1 MKKIII
7 PVLILLL
14 LTGYTPY
21 VEVNDLVIVDM
32 LGLEK
37 VDDDYILTVNT
48 IKEEKDDNATKSTYQ
63 AVTFKGKSL
72 GKVFLEAKKIETK
85 KAYYGH
91 LKLMVFKEGLLDKE
105 LINFLQ
111 KEFKEMNYLIIGTD
125 SNIKELFNKYD
136 SSSKII
142 KAVNKEKISNADIYL
157 ATFEDY
163 LKDIVNKKRTST
175 LPVVSLNNNNLVV
188 KGLETYQK
196 NILLD
201 RKQAKITYL
210 LNNKIS
216 SFHQSIKLN
225 DKYYEVEFNNV
236 KVLYQQD
243 KINLLMDIKCSD
255 ATGKKTNELK
265 TVVQELFTKEIEEL
279 LTFQEDKDIKLVLL
293 SNKKPD
299 IKVKVMIGD
308 GRYD

>member
-7 PVLILLL
+7 PILVLLL

-37 VDDDYILTVNT
+37 VDNDYILTINT
-48 IKEEKDDNATKSTYQ
+48 VYEEKDNNATKSIYKDY
-63 AVTFKGKSL
+63 VFKGKSL
-72 GKVFLEAKKIETK
+72 GKVFLEAKKINTK

-91 LKLMVFKEGLLDKE
+91 LKLVVFQSKLLDKE
-105 LINFLQ
+105 IINYFQ

-125 SNIKELFNKYD
+125 SRINDLFKKYN

-175 LPVVSLNNNNLVV
+175 LPIVSLNNNNLVV

-196 NILLD
+196 NILLS
-201 RKQAKITYL
+201 KEQAKITYL
-210 LNNKIS
+210 LNNKIT

-236 KVLYQQD
+236 KTLYQQG
-243 KINLLMDIKCSD
+243 KVNLLMDIKCSD
-255 ATGKKTNELK
+255 TSNKKIKELK
-265 TVVQELFTKEIEEL
+265 KMVEELFRKEIDEL
-279 LTFQEDKDIKLVLL
+279 LTFQNDNNIKLVLP
-293 SNKKPD
+293 SND
-299 IKVKVMIGD
+299 INIIIGAD
-308 GRYD
+308 WS

>member
-7 PVLILLL
+7 PILVLLL

-37 VDDDYILTVNT
+37 VDNDYILTINT
-48 IKEEKDDNATKSTYQ
+48 VYEEKDNNATKSIYKDY
-63 AVTFKGKSL
+63 VFKGKSL
-72 GKVFLEAKKIETK
+72 GKVFLEAKKINTK

-91 LKLMVFKEGLLDKE
+91 LKLVVFQSKLLDKE
-105 LINFLQ
+105 IINYFQ

-125 SNIKELFNKYD
+125 SRINDLFKKYN

-142 KAVNKEKISNADIYL
+142 KAVNKEKISNADIHL

-175 LPVVSLNNNNLVV
+175 LPIVSLNNNNLVV

-196 NILLD
+196 NILLS
-201 RKQAKITYL
+201 KEQAKITYL
-210 LNNKIS
+210 LNNKIT

-236 KVLYQQD
+236 KTLYQQG
-243 KINLLMDIKCSD
+243 KVNLLMNIKCSD
-255 ATGKKTNELK
+255 TSNKKIKELK
-265 TVVQELFTKEIEEL
+265 KMVEELFRKEIDEL
-279 LTFQEDKDIKLVLL
+279 LTFQNDNNIKLVLP
-293 SNKKPD
+293 SND
-299 IKVKVMIGD
+299 INIIIGANWS
-308 GRYD
+308 

>member
-7 PVLILLL
+7 PILVLLL

-37 VDDDYILTVNT
+37 VDNNYILTINT
-48 IKEEKDDNATKSTYQ
+48 VYEEKDNNATKSIYKDY
-63 AVTFKGKSL
+63 VFKGKSL
-72 GKVFLEAKKIETK
+72 GKVFLEAKKINTK

-91 LKLMVFKEGLLDKE
+91 LKLVVFQSKLLNKEI
-105 LINFLQ
+105 INYFQ

-125 SNIKELFNKYD
+125 SRINDLFKKYN

-142 KAVNKEKISNADIYL
+142 KAVNKEKISNADIHL

-175 LPVVSLNNNNLVV
+175 LPIVSLNNNNLVV

-196 NILLD
+196 NILLS
-201 RKQAKITYL
+201 KEQAKITYL
-210 LNNKIS
+210 LNNKIT

-236 KVLYQQD
+236 KTLYQQG
-243 KINLLMDIKCSD
+243 KVNLLMNIKCSD
-255 ATGKKTNELK
+255 TSNKKIKELK
-265 TVVQELFTKEIEEL
+265 KVVEELFRKEIDEL
-279 LTFQEDKDIKLVLL
+279 LTFQNDNNIKLVLPF
-293 SNKKPD
+293 ND
-299 IKVKVMIGD
+299 INIIIGTD
-308 GRYD
+308 WS

>member
-7 PVLILLL
+7 PILVLLL

-32 LGLEK
+32 LGIEK
-37 VDDDYILTVNT
+37 VDNDYILTINT
-48 IKEEKDDNATKSTYQ
+48 VYEEKDNNVTKSIYKDY
-63 AVTFKGKSL
+63 VFKGKSL
-72 GKVFLEAKKIETK
+72 GKVFLEAKKINTK

-91 LKLMVFKEGLLDKE
+91 LKLVVFQSKLLDKE
-105 LINFLQ
+105 LINYFQ

-125 SNIKELFNKYD
+125 SRINDLFKKYN

-142 KAVNKEKISNADIYL
+142 KAVNKEKISNADIHL

-175 LPVVSLNNNNLVV
+175 LPVVSLNNNSLVV

-196 NILLD
+196 NILLS
-201 RKQAKITYL
+201 KEQAKITYL
-210 LNNKIS
+210 LNNKIT

-236 KVLYQQD
+236 KTLYQQG
-243 KINLLMDIKCSD
+243 KVNLLMNIKCSD
-255 ATGKKTNELK
+255 TSNKKIKELK
-265 TVVQELFTKEIEEL
+265 KVVEELFRKEIDEL
-279 LTFQEDKDIKLVLL
+279 LTFQNDNNIKLVLP
-293 SNKKPD
+293 SND
-299 IKVKVMIGD
+299 INIIIGAD
-308 GRYD
+308 WS

>member
-1 MKKIII
+1 MKKMII
-7 PVLILLL
+7 PILILLL

-37 VDDDYILTVNT
+37 VDNDYILTINT
-48 IKEEKDDNATKSTYQ
+48 VYEEKDNNATKSIYKDY
-63 AVTFKGKSL
+63 VFKGKSL
-72 GKVFLEAKKIETK
+72 GKVFLEAKKINTK

-91 LKLMVFKEGLLDKE
+91 LKLVVFQSKLLDKE
-105 LINFLQ
+105 IINYFQ

-125 SNIKELFNKYD
+125 NRINDLFKKYN

-142 KAVNKEKISNADIYL
+142 KAVNKEKISNADIHL

-196 NILLD
+196 NILLS
-201 RKQAKITYL
+201 KEQAKITYL
-210 LNNKIS
+210 LNNKIT

-225 DKYYEVEFNNV
+225 DKYYEVEFNNI
-236 KVLYQQD
+236 KTLYQQG
-243 KINLLMDIKCSD
+243 KVNLLMDIKCSD
-255 ATGKKTNELK
+255 TSNKKIKELK
-265 TVVQELFTKEIEEL
+265 KVVEELFRKEIDEL
-279 LTFQEDKDIKLVLL
+279 LTFQNDNNIKLVLP
-293 SNKKPD
+293 SND
-299 IKVKVMIGD
+299 INIVIGAD
-308 GRYD
+308 KND

>member
-7 PVLILLL
+7 PILVLLL

-37 VDDDYILTVNT
+37 VDNDYILTINT
-48 IKEEKDDNATKSTYQ
+48 VYEEKDNNATKSIYKDY
-63 AVTFKGKSL
+63 VFKGKSL
-72 GKVFLEAKKIETK
+72 GKVFLEAKKINTK

-91 LKLMVFKEGLLDKE
+91 LKLVVFQSKLLDKE
-105 LINFLQ
+105 IINYFQ

-125 SNIKELFNKYD
+125 SRINDLFKKYN

-142 KAVNKEKISNADIYL
+142 KAVNKEKISNADIHL

-175 LPVVSLNNNNLVV
+175 LPIVSLNNNNLVV

-196 NILLD
+196 NILLS
-201 RKQAKITYL
+201 KEQAKITYL
-210 LNNKIS
+210 LNNKIT

-236 KVLYQQD
+236 KTLYQQG
-243 KINLLMDIKCSD
+243 KVNLLMDIKCSD
-255 ATGKKTNELK
+255 TSNKKIKELK
-265 TVVQELFTKEIEEL
+265 KVVEELFRKEIDEL
-279 LTFQEDKDIKLVLL
+279 LTFQNDNNIKLVLPF
-293 SNKKPD
+293 ND
-299 IKVKVMIGD
+299 INIIIGAD
-308 GRYD
+308 WS

>member
-7 PVLILLL
+7 PILVLLL

-37 VDDDYILTVNT
+37 VDNNYILTINT
-48 IKEEKDDNATKSTYQ
+48 VYEEKDNNATKSIYKDY
-63 AVTFKGKSL
+63 VFKGKSL
-72 GKVFLEAKKIETK
+72 GKVFLEAKKINTK

-91 LKLMVFKEGLLDKE
+91 LKLVVFQSKLLNKEI
-105 LINFLQ
+105 INYFQ

-125 SNIKELFNKYD
+125 SRINDLFKKYN

-142 KAVNKEKISNADIYL
+142 KAVNKEKTSNADIHL

-196 NILLD
+196 NILLS
-201 RKQAKITYL
+201 KEQAKITYL
-210 LNNKIS
+210 LNNKIT

-236 KVLYQQD
+236 KTLYQQG
-243 KINLLMDIKCSD
+243 KVNLLMDIKCSD
-255 ATGKKTNELK
+255 TSNKKIKELK
-265 TVVQELFTKEIEEL
+265 KMVEELFRKEIDEL
-279 LTFQEDKDIKLVLL
+279 LTFQNDNNIKLVLPF
-293 SNKKPD
+293 ND
-299 IKVKVMIGD
+299 INIIIGAD
-308 GRYD
+308 WS

>member
-7 PVLILLL
+7 PILVLLL

-37 VDDDYILTVNT
+37 VDNDYILTINT
-48 IKEEKDDNATKSTYQ
+48 VYEEKDNNATKSIYKDY
-63 AVTFKGKSL
+63 VFKGKSL
-72 GKVFLEAKKIETK
+72 GKVFLEAKKINTK

-91 LKLMVFKEGLLDKE
+91 LKLVVFQSKLLDKE
-105 LINFLQ
+105 LINYFQ

-125 SNIKELFNKYD
+125 SRINDLFKKYN

-142 KAVNKEKISNADIYL
+142 KAVNKEKISNADIHL

-175 LPVVSLNNNNLVV
+175 LPIVSLNNNNLVV

-196 NILLD
+196 NILLS
-201 RKQAKITYL
+201 KEQAKITYL
-210 LNNKIS
+210 LNNKIT

-225 DKYYEVEFNNV
+225 DNYYEVEFNNV
-236 KVLYQQD
+236 KTLYQQG
-243 KINLLMDIKCSD
+243 KVNLLMNIKCSD
-255 ATGKKTNELK
+255 TSNKKIKELK
-265 TVVQELFTKEIEEL
+265 KVVEELFRKEIDEL
-279 LTFQEDKDIKLVLL
+279 LTFQNDNNIKLVLPF
-293 SNKKPD
+293 ND
-299 IKVKVMIGD
+299 INIIIGAD
-308 GRYD
+308 WS

>member
-7 PVLILLL
+7 PILVLLL

-37 VDDDYILTVNT
+37 VDNDYILTINT
-48 IKEEKDDNATKSTYQ
+48 VYEEKDNNATKSIYKDY
-63 AVTFKGKSL
+63 VFKGKSL
-72 GKVFLEAKKIETK
+72 GKVFLEAKKINTK

-91 LKLMVFKEGLLDKE
+91 LKLVVFQSKLLDKK
-105 LINFLQ
+105 IVNHFQ
-111 KEFKEMNYLIIGTD
+111 KEFKEMNYLMIGTD
-125 SNIKELFNKYD
+125 SRINDLFKKYN

-175 LPVVSLNNNNLVV
+175 LPVISLNNNNLVV
-188 KGLETYQK
+188 KGSETYQN

-210 LNNKIS
+210 LNNKIT

-236 KVLYQQD
+236 KTLYQQG
-243 KINLLMDIKCSD
+243 KVNLLMDIKCSD
-255 ATGKKTNELK
+255 TSNKKIKELK
-265 TVVQELFTKEIEEL
+265 KVVEELFRKEIDEL
-279 LTFQEDKDIKLVLL
+279 LTFQNDNNIKLVLP
-293 SNKKPD
+293 SND
-299 IKVKVMIGD
+299 INIVIGAD
-308 GRYD
+308 KND

>member
-7 PVLILLL
+7 PILVLLL

-37 VDDDYILTVNT
+37 VDNYYILTINT
-48 IKEEKDDNATKSTYQ
+48 VYEEKDNNATKSIYKDY
-63 AVTFKGKSL
+63 VFKGKSL
-72 GKVFLEAKKIETK
+72 GKVFLEAKKINTK

-91 LKLMVFKEGLLDKE
+91 LKLVVFQSKLLDKE
-105 LINFLQ
+105 LINYFQ

-125 SNIKELFNKYD
+125 SRINDLFKKYN

-142 KAVNKEKISNADIYL
+142 KAVNKEKISNADIHL

-175 LPVVSLNNNNLVV
+175 LPVVSLNNNSLVV

-196 NILLD
+196 NILLS
-201 RKQAKITYL
+201 KEQAKITYL
-210 LNNKIS
+210 LNNKIT

-236 KVLYQQD
+236 KTLYQQG
-243 KINLLMDIKCSD
+243 KVNLLMDIKCSD
-255 ATGKKTNELK
+255 TSNKKIKELK
-265 TVVQELFTKEIEEL
+265 KMVEELFRKEIDEL
-279 LTFQEDKDIKLVLL
+279 LTFQNDNNIKLVLPF
-293 SNKKPD
+293 ND
-299 IKVKVMIGD
+299 INIIIGAD
-308 GRYD
+308 WS

>member
-7 PVLILLL
+7 PILVLLL

-37 VDDDYILTVNT
+37 VDNDYILTINT
-48 IKEEKDDNATKSTYQ
+48 VYEEKDNNATKSIYKDY
-63 AVTFKGKSL
+63 VFKGKSL
-72 GKVFLEAKKIETK
+72 GKVFLEAKKINTK

-91 LKLMVFKEGLLDKE
+91 LKLVVFQSKLLDKE
-105 LINFLQ
+105 IISYLQ

-125 SNIKELFNKYD
+125 SRINDLFKKYN

-142 KAVNKEKISNADIYL
+142 KAVNKEKISNADIHL

-196 NILLD
+196 NILLS
-201 RKQAKITYL
+201 KEQAKITYL
-210 LNNKIS
+210 LNNKIT

-236 KVLYQQD
+236 KTLYQQG
-243 KINLLMDIKCSD
+243 KVNLLMDIKCSD
-255 ATGKKTNELK
+255 TSNKKIKELK
-265 TVVQELFTKEIEEL
+265 KVVEELFRKEIDEL
-279 LTFQEDKDIKLVLL
+279 LTFQNDNNIKLIL
-293 SNKKPD
+293 SSND
-299 IKVKVMIGD
+299 INIIIGAD
-308 GRYD
+308 KND

>member
-7 PVLILLL
+7 PILVLLL

-37 VDDDYILTVNT
+37 VDNNYILTINT
-48 IKEEKDDNATKSTYQ
+48 VYEEKDNNATKSIYKDY
-63 AVTFKGKSL
+63 VFKGKSL
-72 GKVFLEAKKIETK
+72 GKVFLEAKKINTK

-91 LKLMVFKEGLLDKE
+91 LKLVVFQSKLLNKEI
-105 LINFLQ
+105 INYFQ

-125 SNIKELFNKYD
+125 SRINDLFKKYN

-142 KAVNKEKISNADIYL
+142 KAVNKEKISNADIHL

-175 LPVVSLNNNNLVV
+175 LPVVNLNNNNLVV

-196 NILLD
+196 NILLS
-201 RKQAKITYL
+201 KEQAKITYL
-210 LNNKIS
+210 LNNKIT

-236 KVLYQQD
+236 KTLYQQG
-243 KINLLMDIKCSD
+243 KVNLLMDIKCSD
-255 ATGKKTNELK
+255 TSNKKIKELK
-265 TVVQELFTKEIEEL
+265 KMVEELFRKEIDEL
-279 LTFQEDKDIKLVLL
+279 LTFQNDNNIKLVLP
-293 SNKKPD
+293 SND
-299 IKVKVMIGD
+299 INIIIGAD
-308 GRYD
+308 WS

>member
-7 PVLILLL
+7 PILVLLL

-37 VDDDYILTVNT
+37 VDNDYILTINT
-48 IKEEKDDNATKSTYQ
+48 VYEEKDNNATKSIYKDY
-63 AVTFKGKSL
+63 VFKGKSL
-72 GKVFLEAKKIETK
+72 GKVFLEAKKINTK

-91 LKLMVFKEGLLDKE
+91 LKLVVFQSKLLDKE
-105 LINFLQ
+105 IINYFQ

-125 SNIKELFNKYD
+125 SRINDLFKKYN

-142 KAVNKEKISNADIYL
+142 KAVNKEKISNADIHL

-175 LPVVSLNNNNLVV
+175 LPIVSLNNNNLVV

-196 NILLD
+196 NILLS
-201 RKQAKITYL
+201 KEQAKITYL
-210 LNNKIS
+210 LNNKIT

-236 KVLYQQD
+236 KTLYQQG
-243 KINLLMDIKCSD
+243 KVNLLMDIKCSD
-255 ATGKKTNELK
+255 TSNKKIKELK
-265 TVVQELFTKEIEEL
+265 KMVEELFRKEIDEL
-279 LTFQEDKDIKLVLL
+279 LTFQNDNNIKLVLP
-293 SNKKPD
+293 SND
-299 IKVKVMIGD
+299 INIIIGAD
-308 GRYD
+308 WS

>member
-7 PVLILLL
+7 PILVLLL

-37 VDDDYILTVNT
+37 VDNDYILTINT
-48 IKEEKDDNATKSTYQ
+48 VYEEKDNNATKSIYKDY
-63 AVTFKGKSL
+63 VFKGKSL
-72 GKVFLEAKKIETK
+72 GKVFLEAKKINTK

-91 LKLMVFKEGLLDKE
+91 LKLVVFQSKLLDKE
-105 LINFLQ
+105 IINYFQ

-125 SNIKELFNKYD
+125 SRINDLFEKYN

-142 KAVNKEKISNADIYL
+142 KAVNKEKISNADIHL
-157 ATFEDY
+157 TTFEDY

-196 NILLD
+196 NILLS
-201 RKQAKITYL
+201 KEQAKITYL
-210 LNNKIS
+210 LNNKIT

-236 KVLYQQD
+236 KTLYQQG
-243 KINLLMDIKCSD
+243 KVNLLMDIKCSD
-255 ATGKKTNELK
+255 TSNKKIKELK
-265 TVVQELFTKEIEEL
+265 KVVEELFRKEIDEL
-279 LTFQEDKDIKLVLL
+279 LTFQNDNNIKLVLP
-293 SNKKPD
+293 SND
-299 IKVKVMIGD
+299 INIIIGAD
-308 GRYD
+308 KND

>member
-7 PVLILLL
+7 PILVLLL

-37 VDDDYILTVNT
+37 VGNDYILTINT
-48 IKEEKDDNATKSTYQ
+48 VCEEKDNNATKSIYKDY
-63 AVTFKGKSL
+63 VFKGKSL
-72 GKVFLEAKKIETK
+72 GKVFLEAKKINTK

-91 LKLMVFKEGLLDKE
+91 LKLVVFQSKLLDKE
-105 LINFLQ
+105 LINYFQ

-125 SNIKELFNKYD
+125 SRINDLFKKYN

-142 KAVNKEKISNADIYL
+142 KAVNKEKISNADIHL

-196 NILLD
+196 NILLS
-201 RKQAKITYL
+201 KEQAKITYL
-210 LNNKIS
+210 LNNKIT

-236 KVLYQQD
+236 KTLYQQG
-243 KINLLMDIKCSD
+243 KVNLLMDIKCSD
-255 ATGKKTNELK
+255 T
-265 TVVQELFTKEIEEL
+265 
-279 LTFQEDKDIKLVLL
+279 
-293 SNKKPD
+293 SNKKIKELKKVVEELFRKEIYELLSFQNDNNIKLILSSND
-299 IKVKVMIGD
+299 INIIIGAD
-308 GRYD
+308 KND

>member
-7 PVLILLL
+7 PILVLLL

-37 VDDDYILTVNT
+37 VDNYYILTINT
-48 IKEEKDDNATKSTYQ
+48 VYEEKDNNVTKSIYKDY
-63 AVTFKGKSL
+63 VFKGKSL
-72 GKVFLEAKKIETK
+72 GKVFLEAKKINTK

-91 LKLMVFKEGLLDKE
+91 LKLVVFQSKLLDKE
-105 LINFLQ
+105 LINYFQ

-125 SNIKELFNKYD
+125 SRINDLFKKYN

-142 KAVNKEKISNADIYL
+142 KAVNKEKISNADIHL

-175 LPVVSLNNNNLVV
+175 LPIVSLNNNNLVV

-196 NILLD
+196 NILLS
-201 RKQAKITYL
+201 KEQAKITYL
-210 LNNKIS
+210 LNNKIT

-236 KVLYQQD
+236 KTLYQQG
-243 KINLLMDIKCSD
+243 KVNLLMDIKCSD
-255 ATGKKTNELK
+255 TSNKKIKELK
-265 TVVQELFTKEIEEL
+265 KVVEELFRKEIDEL
-279 LTFQEDKDIKLVLL
+279 LTFQNDNNIKLVLPF
-293 SNKKPD
+293 ND
-299 IKVKVMIGD
+299 INIIIGAD
-308 GRYD
+308 WS

>member
-7 PVLILLL
+7 PILVLLL

-37 VDDDYILTVNT
+37 VDNDYILTINT
-48 IKEEKDDNATKSTYQ
+48 VYEEKDNNATKSIYKDY
-63 AVTFKGKSL
+63 VFKGKSL
-72 GKVFLEAKKIETK
+72 GKVFLEAKKINTK

-91 LKLMVFKEGLLDKE
+91 LKLVVFQSKLLGKE
-105 LINFLQ
+105 IVNYFQ

-125 SNIKELFNKYD
+125 SRINALFKKYN

-142 KAVNKEKISNADIYL
+142 KAVNKEKISNADIHL

-196 NILLD
+196 NILLS
-201 RKQAKITYL
+201 KEQAKITYL
-210 LNNKIS
+210 LNNKIT

-236 KVLYQQD
+236 KTLYQQG
-243 KINLLMDIKCSD
+243 KVNLLMDIKCSD
-255 ATGKKTNELK
+255 TSNKKIKELK
-265 TVVQELFTKEIEEL
+265 KVVEELFRKEIDEL
-279 LTFQEDKDIKLVLL
+279 LTFQNDNNIKLVLP
-293 SNKKPD
+293 SND
-299 IKVKVMIGD
+299 INIIIGAD
-308 GRYD
+308 KND

>member
-7 PVLILLL
+7 PILVLLL

-37 VDDDYILTVNT
+37 VDNNYILTINT
-48 IKEEKDDNATKSTYQ
+48 VYEEKDNNATKSIYKDY
-63 AVTFKGKSL
+63 VFKGKSL
-72 GKVFLEAKKIETK
+72 GKVFLEAKKINTK

-91 LKLMVFKEGLLDKE
+91 LKLVVFQSKLLNKEI
-105 LINFLQ
+105 INYFQ

-125 SNIKELFNKYD
+125 SRINDLFKKYN

-142 KAVNKEKISNADIYL
+142 KAVNKEKISNADIHL

-196 NILLD
+196 NILLS
-201 RKQAKITYL
+201 KEQAKITYL
-210 LNNKIS
+210 LNNKIT

-236 KVLYQQD
+236 KTLYQQG
-243 KINLLMDIKCSD
+243 KVNLLMDIKCSD
-255 ATGKKTNELK
+255 TSNKKIKELK
-265 TVVQELFTKEIEEL
+265 KMVEELFRKEIDEL
-279 LTFQEDKDIKLVLL
+279 LTFQNDNNIKLVLPF
-293 SNKKPD
+293 ND
-299 IKVKVMIGD
+299 INIIIGTD
-308 GRYD
+308 WS

>member
-7 PVLILLL
+7 PILVLLL

-37 VDDDYILTVNT
+37 VDNDYILTINT
-48 IKEEKDDNATKSTYQ
+48 VYEEKDNNATKSIYKDY
-63 AVTFKGKSL
+63 VFKGKSL
-72 GKVFLEAKKIETK
+72 GKVFLEAKKINTK

-91 LKLMVFKEGLLDKE
+91 LKLVVFQSKLLDKE
-105 LINFLQ
+105 IISYLQ

-125 SNIKELFNKYD
+125 SRINDLFKKYN

-142 KAVNKEKISNADIYL
+142 KAVNKEKISNADIHL

-196 NILLD
+196 NILLS
-201 RKQAKITYL
+201 KEQAKITYL
-210 LNNKIS
+210 LNNKIT

-236 KVLYQQD
+236 KTLYQQG
-243 KINLLMDIKCSD
+243 KVNLLMNIKCSD
-255 ATGKKTNELK
+255 TSNKKIKELK
-265 TVVQELFTKEIEEL
+265 KVVEELFRKEIDEL
-279 LTFQEDKDIKLVLL
+279 LTFQNDNNIKLVLP
-293 SNKKPD
+293 SND
-299 IKVKVMIGD
+299 INIIIGAD
-308 GRYD
+308 KND

>member
-7 PVLILLL
+7 PILVLLL

-32 LGLEK
+32 LGIEK
-37 VDDDYILTVNT
+37 VDNDYILTINT
-48 IKEEKDDNATKSTYQ
+48 VYEEKDNNATKSIYKDY
-63 AVTFKGKSL
+63 VFKGKSL
-72 GKVFLEAKKIETK
+72 GKVFLEAKKINTK

-91 LKLMVFKEGLLDKE
+91 LKLVVFQSKLLDKE
-105 LINFLQ
+105 LINYFQ

-125 SNIKELFNKYD
+125 SRINDLFKKYN

-142 KAVNKEKISNADIYL
+142 KAVNKEKISNADIHL

-196 NILLD
+196 NILLS
-201 RKQAKITYL
+201 KEQAKITYL
-210 LNNKIS
+210 LNNKIT

-236 KVLYQQD
+236 KTLYQQG
-243 KINLLMDIKCSD
+243 KVNLLMNIKCSD
-255 ATGKKTNELK
+255 TSNKKIKELK
-265 TVVQELFTKEIEEL
+265 KVVEELFRKEIDEL
-279 LTFQEDKDIKLVLL
+279 LTFQNDNNIKLVLPF
-293 SNKKPD
+293 ND
-299 IKVKVMIGD
+299 INIIIGAD
-308 GRYD
+308 WS

>member
-1 MKKIII
+1 MKKIIMPI
-7 PVLILLL
+7 LVLLL

-37 VDDDYILTVNT
+37 VDNDYILTINT
-48 IKEEKDDNATKSTYQ
+48 VYEEKDNNATKSIYKDY
-63 AVTFKGKSL
+63 VFKGKSL
-72 GKVFLEAKKIETK
+72 GKVFLEAKKINTK

-91 LKLMVFKEGLLDKE
+91 LKLVVFQSKLLDKE
-105 LINFLQ
+105 LINYFQ
-111 KEFKEMNYLIIGTD
+111 KEFEEMNYVIIGTD
-125 SNIKELFNKYD
+125 SRINDLFKKYN

-142 KAVNKEKISNADIYL
+142 KAVNKEKISNADIHL

-175 LPVVSLNNNNLVV
+175 FPVVSLNNNNLVV

-196 NILLD
+196 NILLP
-201 RKQAKITYL
+201 KEQAKIAYL
-210 LNNKIS
+210 LNNKIT

-236 KVLYQQD
+236 KTLYHQG
-243 KINLLMDIKCSD
+243 KVNLLMDIKCSD
-255 ATGKKTNELK
+255 T
-265 TVVQELFTKEIEEL
+265 
-279 LTFQEDKDIKLVLL
+279 
-293 SNKKPD
+293 SNKKIKELKKVVEELFRKEIYELLSFQNDNNIKLALPSND
-299 IKVKVMIGD
+299 INIIIGAD
-308 GRYD
+308 KND

>member
-7 PVLILLL
+7 PILVLLL

-37 VDDDYILTVNT
+37 VDNYYILTINT
-48 IKEEKDDNATKSTYQ
+48 VYEEKDNNATKSIYKDY
-63 AVTFKGKSL
+63 VFKGKSL
-72 GKVFLEAKKIETK
+72 GKVFLEAKKINTK

-91 LKLMVFKEGLLDKE
+91 LKLVVFQSKLLDKE
-105 LINFLQ
+105 LINYFQ

-125 SNIKELFNKYD
+125 SRINDLFKKYN

-142 KAVNKEKISNADIYL
+142 KAVNKEKISNADIHL

-196 NILLD
+196 NILLS
-201 RKQAKITYL
+201 KEQAKITYL
-210 LNNKIS
+210 LNNKIT

-236 KVLYQQD
+236 KTLYQQG
-243 KINLLMDIKCSD
+243 KVNLLMNIKCSD
-255 ATGKKTNELK
+255 TSNKKIKELK
-265 TVVQELFTKEIEEL
+265 KVVEELFRKEIDEL
-279 LTFQEDKDIKLVLL
+279 LTFQNDNNIKLVLP
-293 SNKKPD
+293 SND
-299 IKVKVMIGD
+299 INIIIGAD
-308 GRYD
+308 WS

>member
-7 PVLILLL
+7 PILVLLL

-32 LGLEK
+32 LGIEK
-37 VDDDYILTVNT
+37 VDNDYILTINT
-48 IKEEKDDNATKSTYQ
+48 VYEEKDNNATKSIYKDY
-63 AVTFKGKSL
+63 VFKGKSL
-72 GKVFLEAKKIETK
+72 GKVFLEAKKINTK

-91 LKLMVFKEGLLDKE
+91 LKLVVFQSKLLDKE
-105 LINFLQ
+105 LINYFQ

-125 SNIKELFNKYD
+125 SRINDLFKKYN

-142 KAVNKEKISNADIYL
+142 KAVNKEKISNADIHL

-175 LPVVSLNNNNLVV
+175 LPIVSLNNNNLVV

-196 NILLD
+196 NILLS
-201 RKQAKITYL
+201 KEQAKITYL
-210 LNNKIS
+210 LNNKIT

-236 KVLYQQD
+236 KTLYQQG
-243 KINLLMDIKCSD
+243 KVNLLMDIKCSD
-255 ATGKKTNELK
+255 TSNKKIKELK
-265 TVVQELFTKEIEEL
+265 KVVEELFRKEIDEL
-279 LTFQEDKDIKLVLL
+279 LTFQNDNNIKLVLP
-293 SNKKPD
+293 SND
-299 IKVKVMIGD
+299 INIIIGAD
-308 GRYD
+308 WS

>member
-7 PVLILLL
+7 PILVLLL

-37 VDDDYILTVNT
+37 VDNDYILTINT
-48 IKEEKDDNATKSTYQ
+48 VYEEKDNNATKSIYKDY
-63 AVTFKGKSL
+63 VFKGKSL
-72 GKVFLEAKKIETK
+72 GKVFLEAKKINTK

-91 LKLMVFKEGLLDKE
+91 LKLVVFQSKLLNKEI
-105 LINFLQ
+105 INYFQ

-125 SNIKELFNKYD
+125 SRINDLFKKYN

-142 KAVNKEKISNADIYL
+142 KAVNKEKISNADIHL

-175 LPVVSLNNNNLVV
+175 LPIVSLNNNNLVV

-196 NILLD
+196 NILLS
-201 RKQAKITYL
+201 KEQAKITYL
-210 LNNKIS
+210 LNNKIT

-236 KVLYQQD
+236 KTLYQQG
-243 KINLLMDIKCSD
+243 KVNLLMNIKCSD
-255 ATGKKTNELK
+255 TSNKKIKELK
-265 TVVQELFTKEIEEL
+265 KMVEELFRKEIDEL
-279 LTFQEDKDIKLVLL
+279 LTFQNDNNIKLVLPF
-293 SNKKPD
+293 ND
-299 IKVKVMIGD
+299 INIIIGAD
-308 GRYD
+308 WS

>member
-7 PVLILLL
+7 PILVLLL

-32 LGLEK
+32 LGIEK
-37 VDDDYILTVNT
+37 VDNDYILTINT
-48 IKEEKDDNATKSTYQ
+48 VYEEKDNNATKSIYKDY
-63 AVTFKGKSL
+63 VFKGKSL
-72 GKVFLEAKKIETK
+72 GKVFLEAKKINTK

-91 LKLMVFKEGLLDKE
+91 LKLVVFQSKLLDKE
-105 LINFLQ
+105 LINYFQ

-125 SNIKELFNKYD
+125 SRINDLFKKYN

-142 KAVNKEKISNADIYL
+142 KAVNKEKISNADIHL

-163 LKDIVNKKRTST
+163 LQDIVNKKRTST
-175 LPVVSLNNNNLVV
+175 LPVVSLNNNSLVV

-196 NILLD
+196 NILLS
-201 RKQAKITYL
+201 KEQAKITYL
-210 LNNKIS
+210 LNNKIT

-236 KVLYQQD
+236 KTLYQQG
-243 KINLLMDIKCSD
+243 KVNLLMDIKCSD
-255 ATGKKTNELK
+255 TSNKKIKELK
-265 TVVQELFTKEIEEL
+265 KVVEELFRKEIDEL
-279 LTFQEDKDIKLVLL
+279 LTFQNDNNIKLVLPF
-293 SNKKPD
+293 ND
-299 IKVKVMIGD
+299 INIIIGAD
-308 GRYD
+308 WS

>member
-7 PVLILLL
+7 PILVLLL

-37 VDDDYILTVNT
+37 VDNDYILTINT
-48 IKEEKDDNATKSTYQ
+48 VYEEKDNNATKSIYKDY
-63 AVTFKGKSL
+63 VFKGKSL
-72 GKVFLEAKKIETK
+72 GKVFLEAKKINTK

-91 LKLMVFKEGLLDKE
+91 LKLVVFQSKLLDKE
-105 LINFLQ
+105 IISYLQ

-125 SNIKELFNKYD
+125 SRINDLFKKYN

-142 KAVNKEKISNADIYL
+142 KAVNKEKISNADIHL

-196 NILLD
+196 NILLS
-201 RKQAKITYL
+201 KEQAKITYL
-210 LNNKIS
+210 LNNKIT

-236 KVLYQQD
+236 KTLYQQG
-243 KINLLMDIKCSD
+243 KVNLLMNIKCSD
-255 ATGKKTNELK
+255 TSNKKIKELK
-265 TVVQELFTKEIEEL
+265 KVVEELFRKEIDEL
-279 LTFQEDKDIKLVLL
+279 LTFQNDNNIRLILPSNDINIIIGADKND
-293 SNKKPD
+293 
-299 IKVKVMIGD
+299 
-308 GRYD
+308 

>member
-7 PVLILLL
+7 PILVLLL

-37 VDDDYILTVNT
+37 VDNDYILTINT
-48 IKEEKDDNATKSTYQ
+48 VYEEKDNNATKSIYKDY
-63 AVTFKGKSL
+63 VFKGKSL
-72 GKVFLEAKKIETK
+72 GKVFLEAKKINTK

-91 LKLMVFKEGLLDKE
+91 LKLIVFQSKLLDKE
-105 LINFLQ
+105 IINYFQ

-125 SNIKELFNKYD
+125 SRINDLFKKYN

-142 KAVNKEKISNADIYL
+142 KAVNKEKISNADIHL

-196 NILLD
+196 NILLS
-201 RKQAKITYL
+201 KEQAKITYL
-210 LNNKIS
+210 LNNKIT

-225 DKYYEVEFNNV
+225 DKYYEVEFNNI
-236 KVLYQQD
+236 KTLYQQG
-243 KINLLMDIKCSD
+243 KVNLLMDIKCSD
-255 ATGKKTNELK
+255 TSNKKIKELK
-265 TVVQELFTKEIEEL
+265 KVVEELFRKEIDEL
-279 LTFQEDKDIKLVLL
+279 LTFQNDNNIKLILP
-293 SNKKPD
+293 SND
-299 IKVKVMIGD
+299 INIIIGAD
-308 GRYD
+308 KND

>member
-7 PVLILLL
+7 PILVLLL

-37 VDDDYILTVNT
+37 VDNDYILTINT
-48 IKEEKDDNATKSTYQ
+48 VYEEKDNNATKSIYKDY
-63 AVTFKGKSL
+63 VFKGKSL
-72 GKVFLEAKKIETK
+72 GKVFLEAKKINTK

-91 LKLMVFKEGLLDKE
+91 LKLVVFQSKLLDKE
-105 LINFLQ
+105 IVNYFQ

-125 SNIKELFNKYD
+125 SRINDLFKKYN

-196 NILLD
+196 NILLS
-201 RKQAKITYL
+201 KEQAKITYL
-210 LNNKIS
+210 LNNKIT

-236 KVLYQQD
+236 KTLYQQG
-243 KINLLMDIKCSD
+243 KVNLLMDIKCSD
-255 ATGKKTNELK
+255 TSNKKIKELK
-265 TVVQELFTKEIEEL
+265 KVIQELFRKEIDEL
-279 LTFQEDKDIKLVLL
+279 LTFQNDNNIKLVLP
-293 SNKKPD
+293 SND
-299 IKVKVMIGD
+299 INIIIGAD
-308 GRYD
+308 KND

>member
-7 PVLILLL
+7 PILVLLL

-37 VDDDYILTVNT
+37 VDNDYILTINT
-48 IKEEKDDNATKSTYQ
+48 VYEEKDNNATKSIYKDY
-63 AVTFKGKSL
+63 VFKGKSL
-72 GKVFLEAKKIETK
+72 GKVFLEAKKINTK

-91 LKLMVFKEGLLDKE
+91 LKLVVFQSKLLDKE
-105 LINFLQ
+105 LINYFQ

-125 SNIKELFNKYD
+125 SRINDLFKKYN

-142 KAVNKEKISNADIYL
+142 KAVNKEKISNADIHL

-210 LNNKIS
+210 LNNKIT

-236 KVLYQQD
+236 KTLYQQG
-243 KINLLMDIKCSD
+243 KVNLLMNIKCSD
-255 ATGKKTNELK
+255 TSNKKIKELK
-265 TVVQELFTKEIEEL
+265 KVVEELFRKEIDEL
-279 LTFQEDKDIKLVLL
+279 LTFQNDNNIKLSLP
-293 SNKKPD
+293 SND
-299 IKVKVMIGD
+299 INIIIGAD
-308 GRYD
+308 KND